1 VRTSR
6 GPGGRCGKARM
17 AHSSTR
23 PVKPPDQGWT
33 SPMTTC
39 PTMPAWGSISC
50 TVLGHLLAPAN
61 ASIRAVGPSI
71 AIGARARHIDG
82 SGLSSPISERQVRCR
97 ESIARTQ
104 PTCRSALRFGRRR
117 PSFWR
122 VVRRPNGCGRRQ
134 PRHRLPSAVLCAL
147 RPAQAASVLASAAA
161 PGTSGIPMGTH
172 RQLRSANRSGWE
184 TAS

>member
-117 PSFWR
+117 PSLWR
-122 VVRRPNGCGRRQ
+122 CVLYRLDDAVRR
-134 PRHRLPSAVLCAL
+134 L
-147 RPAQAASVLASAAA
+147 RASA
-161 PGTSGIPMGTH
+161 
-172 RQLRSANRSGWE
+172 SANLGRCSVRPHRRSVRDQWLGSM
-184 TAS
+184 ASL